1 MRTRISFVVMSL
13 ALLAAVPG
21 CESTRPFI
29 SDVNLARQ
37 VWVRSRPTAYR
48 FEVASA
54 SSWFP
59 KSGYTRVEVEDGV
72 VVEAT
77 DPEGNPTENFTLTVD
92 SLWGLLLAAR
102 ERGELNSA
110 RFDRNGVP
118 VKFDYGPWELDGGV
132 GFWVRN
138 FVRRR

>member
-1 MRTRISFVVMSL
+1 MRTRISFVAMSL
-13 ALLAAVPG
+13 ALAIAAG
-21 CESTRPFI
+21 CDSTRPFTL
-29 SDVNLARQ
+29 DVDLARQ
-37 VWVRSRPTAYR
+37 VWLRSRPAQYT

-59 KSGYTRVEVEDGV
+59 KSGYTRVKVENGV

-77 DPEGNPTENFTLTVD
+77 DPEGNPRENFTTTVD
-92 SLWGLLLAAR
+92 TLWSRLLVAR

-110 RFDRNGVP
+110 RFDGNGVP
-118 VKFDYGPWELDGGV
+118 VEINYGPWELDGGV
-132 GFWVRN
+132 AFWVRY

>member
-1 MRTRISFVVMSL
+1 MMSI
-13 ALLAAVPG
+13 ALLAAPG
-21 CESTRPFI
+21 CDSTRPFTL
-29 SDVNLARQ
+29 DVDLARQ
-37 VWVRSRPTAYR
+37 AWLRSRPAEYT
-48 FEVASA
+48 FELASA

-59 KSGYTRVEVEDGV
+59 KSGYTRVKVEDGV

-77 DPEGNPTENFTLTVD
+77 DPEGNLSENFTTTVD
-92 SLWGLLLAAR
+92 TLWERLLAAR

-118 VKFDYGPWELDGGV
+118 VEINYGPWELDGGIA
-132 GFWVRN
+132 FWVRN

>member
-13 ALLAAVPG
+13 ALLALPG
-21 CESTRPFI
+21 CDSTRPFTL
-29 SDVNLARQ
+29 DVDLARQ
-37 VWVRSRPTAYR
+37 AWLRSRAAEYT
-48 FEVASA
+48 FELASV

-59 KSGYTRVEVEDGV
+59 KSGYTRVKVEDGV

-77 DPEGNPTENFTLTVD
+77 DPEGHPRENFTTTVD
-92 SLWGLLLAAR
+92 TLWDRLLAAR

-118 VKFDYGPWELDGGV
+118 VEIHYGPWELDGGV
-132 GFWVRN
+132 AFWVRN

>member
-1 MRTRISFVVMSL
+1 MMSL
-13 ALLAAVPG
+13 ALLAAPG
-21 CESTRPFI
+21 CDSTRPFTL
-29 SDVNLARQ
+29 DVDLARQ
-37 VWVRSRPTAYR
+37 AWLRSRPAEYT
-48 FEVASA
+48 FELASA

-59 KSGYTRVEVEDGV
+59 KSGYTRVKVDDGV

-77 DPEGNPTENFTLTVD
+77 DPEGNLSENFTTTVD
-92 SLWGLLLAAR
+92 TLWERLLAAR

-118 VKFDYGPWELDGGV
+118 VEINYGPWELDGGIA
-132 GFWVRN
+132 FWVRN

>member
-13 ALLAAVPG
+13 ALLALPG
-21 CESTRPFI
+21 CDSTRPFTV
-29 SDVNLARQ
+29 DVDLARQ
-37 VWVRSRPTAYR
+37 AWLRSRAAEYT
-48 FEVASA
+48 FELASA
-54 SSWFP
+54 SSWVP
-59 KSGYTRVEVEDGV
+59 KSGYTRVKVEDGV

-77 DPEGNPTENFTLTVD
+77 DPEGNSRANFTTTVD
-92 SLWGLLLAAR
+92 TLWDRLLAAR

-118 VKFDYGPWELDGGV
+118 VEINYGPWEVDGGIA
-132 GFWVRN
+132 FWVRN